1 MKFRFILLL
10 LFLCHLSY
18 AETAKYKVT
27 SSGVYLGD
35 MSVSKTT
42 TNDVVEIKIVSDV
55 KVKLF
60 LSIDLKY
67 RLNCTYKNGNLMYSS
82 VTTFVNG
89 SKHSSVITEKKGQSY
104 LVTEDGHVSKYLKV
118 INYSGGLLYFDEPN
132 NQKTLYS
139 EFNGYD
145 KVIKS
150 LAQSRYLVTD
160 NNTGHKST
168 YEYKNGTLILAT
180 IEHTLMTFKM
190 TKY

>member
-1 MKFRFILLL
+1 
-10 LFLCHLSY
+10 
-18 AETAKYKVT
+18 
-27 SSGVYLGD
+27 